1 LRSEVPQRTPAN
13 VLVVDDD
20 RALLETTEAMLESEF
35 TVSTAESGQSALD
48 LLSGEHFHVICADY
62 DMPGM
67 DGITLLRR
75 VHTLYPATSGVLIT
89 GLRDQLP
96 PGILR
101 DECIFA
107 VVYKPYTPES
117 LFRTIRDAWQML
129 SMRSAVATFG
139 ASSRRLGREKG
150 KKS

>member
-1 LRSEVPQRTPAN
+1 LRSEVPHRTPAS
-13 VLVVDDD
+13 VLIVDDD
-20 RALLETTEAMLESEF
+20 RVLLETTGAMLEGEF
-35 TVSTAESGQSALD
+35 SVCTAESGPSALE
-48 LLSGEHFHVICADY
+48 LLGRERFHVVCADY
-62 DMPGM
+62 DMPEM

-75 VHTLYPATSGVLIT
+75 VHSLYPATTGILIT

-101 DECIFA
+101 EEGVFA

-129 SMRSAVATFG
+129 SMTRAVASFG
-139 ASSRRLGREKG
+139 ASSRRLLRDKG
-150 KKS
+150 KR

>member
-1 LRSEVPQRTPAN
+1 LRSEVPQRTPAR

-20 RALLETTEAMLESEF
+20 RALLETTEAMLQTEF
-35 TVSTAESGQSALD
+35 TVSIAQSGQAALD
-48 LLSGEHFHVICADY
+48 LLSTEHFHVICADY

-75 VHTLYPATSGVLIT
+75 VHALYPATIGVLIT

-96 PGILR
+96 PGLLR
-101 DECIFA
+101 DESIFA

-117 LFRTIRDAWQML
+117 LFRTIRDAWQTL
-129 SMRSAVATFG
+129 SMTKAVTNFG
-139 ASSRRLGREKG
+139 ASSRRLGRDKG
-150 KKS
+150 KK